1 MHLPPVH
8 VAIIAFR
15 GTRPL
20 AAAIGKPYQRVQ
32 EWARPY
38 RQGGNDGEF
47 PTPAVMRDVHRAALA
62 RGIELAIHDLAFGR
76 DLAAAEAARL
86 MASMP
91 PQARAAWWPLVPAP
105 APEREPAATALR
117 GR

>member
-8 VAIIAFR
+8 VAILAFS

-20 AAAIGKPYQRVQ
+20 AAALGKPYQRVQ

-38 RQGGNDGEF
+38 ASGGNDGEF
-47 PTPAVMRDVHRAALA
+47 PNPVLMREVYAAAVK
-62 RGIELAIHDLAFGR
+62 RGIVLQVNDLFFGR
-76 DLAAAEAARL
+76 DIPDEEAAKL
-86 MASMP
+86 METMP
-91 PQARAAWWPLVPAP
+91 PQARASWWPLLPVAP
-105 APEREPAATALR
+105 APEPEPSR